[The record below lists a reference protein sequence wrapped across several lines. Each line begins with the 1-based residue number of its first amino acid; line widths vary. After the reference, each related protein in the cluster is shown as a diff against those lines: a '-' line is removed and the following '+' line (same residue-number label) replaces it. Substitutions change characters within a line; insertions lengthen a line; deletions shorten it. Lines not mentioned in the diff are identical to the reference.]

1 MNLME
6 KFIIRKSNQQ
16 YLGVYKMEN
25 KDKKFT
31 KKLAP
36 QLKVRSNVSAG
47 GSVEACMKN
56 LKYWKDAYDARCLL
70 Q

>member
-1 MNLME
+1 
-6 KFIIRKSNQQ
+6 
-16 YLGVYKMEN
+16 MEN
-25 KDKKFT
+25 KAKKLT